1 MKRSRENQAPTT
13 PNKKQTTLLSMFK
26 PVVTA
31 PVVTAPKVT
40 DGVENTAEASDEVA
54 GTTAKKRDPK
64 DLFKGASQETLE
76 LLDLEITTMN
86 YEWLKVL
93 APEMTKPYF
102 LKLKRYLK
110 AELAAKK
117 TIFPPLNQIYS
128 WSNYTPP
135 SKVKVVILG
144 QDPYHNFNQAHG
156 LCFSVVKGVKV
167 PPSLVNMYKALSM
180 EYSDFKIPNHG
191 YLEEWAKQGV
201 LLLNTSLSV
210 EAHKAGSHANQGWE
224 QFTDAIIKYLN
235 EKKANIV
242 FMLWGS
248 HAQKKGARIN
258 KSKHHVL
265 TSVHPSPLSAHRGF
279 FECKHFSKANAYLKE
294 HGNEEINWNCLV

>member
-1 MKRSRENQAPTT
+1 M
-13 PNKKQTTLLSMFK
+13 
-26 PVVTA
+26 
-31 PVVTAPKVT
+31 
-40 DGVENTAEASDEVA
+40 
-54 GTTAKKRDPK
+54 
-64 DLFKGASQETLE
+64 
-76 LLDLEITTMN
+76 
-86 YEWLKVL
+86 
-93 APEMTKPYF
+93 
-102 LKLKRYLK
+102 
-110 AELAAKK
+110 
-117 TIFPPLNQIYS
+117 NQIYS

-167 PPSLVNMYKALSM
+167 PPSLANMYKALAM
-180 EYSDFKIPNHG
+180 EYKDFKTPDHG

-201 LLLNTSLSV
+201 LMLNTSLSV

-258 KSKHHVL
+258 KSVRSAIQKWNLWNTYTHHVC
-265 TSVHPSPLSAHRGF
+265 LS
-279 FECKHFSKANAYLKE
+279 
-294 HGNEEINWNCLV
+294 

>member
-1 MKRSRENQAPTT
+1 MKRSRENQAPST

-26 PVVTA
+26 PVADTSSASTGTNVEALSVSTG
-31 PVVTAPKVT
+31 T
-40 DGVENTAEASDEVA
+40 DTRQ
-54 GTTAKKRDPK
+54 RDPK
-64 DLFKGASQETLE
+64 NLFKNVDQETLE
-76 LLDLEITTMN
+76 LLDLEITTLN
-86 YEWLKVL
+86 YGWLKEL
-93 APEMTKPYF
+93 APELTKPYF
-102 LKLKRYLK
+102 IKLKKFLK
-110 AELAAKK
+110 EEIAAKK

-156 LCFSVVKGVKV
+156 LCFSVIKGVKT
-167 PPSLVNMYKALSM
+167 PPSLVNMYKALQTD
-180 EYSDFKIPNHG
+180 YPDFKIPAHG

-210 EAHKAGSHANQGWE
+210 EAHKAGSHANKGWE
-224 QFTDAIIKYLN
+224 QFTDAVIKYLN

-258 KSKHHVL
+258 KSKHYVL
-265 TSVHPSPLSAHRGF
+265 SGVHPSPLSAHRGF
-279 FECKHFSKANAYLKE
+279 FECGHFKKANLYLKE
-294 HGNEEINWNCLV
+294 HGQDEINWNCLL